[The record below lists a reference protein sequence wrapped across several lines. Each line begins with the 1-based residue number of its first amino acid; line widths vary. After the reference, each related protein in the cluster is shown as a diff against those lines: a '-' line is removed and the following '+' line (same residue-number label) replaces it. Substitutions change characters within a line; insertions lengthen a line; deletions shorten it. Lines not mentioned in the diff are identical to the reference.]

1 MYNRSCFFIG
11 INIPLSPK
19 ATTKKII
26 YEDLVL
32 ILNYYISYD
41 YNNIP
46 IKILKIKKFKWS
58 KYESRVLNY

>member
-1 MYNRSCFFIG
+1 MFFIG

-26 YEDLVL
+26 YEGLVL